1 MILPLY
7 SSSYYITEIDS
18 IVILYQNV
26 YNLNEGLR
34 APGLKMEKSNCGFNR
49 KRGYMD
55 MLESNYADVKK
66 FVAEKRRNELSEQT
80 LRMYVGLISEFEEQ
94 INKPFRD
101 VTEDDVNRFIDMKAG
116 YSRKST
122 MATTKMVVK
131 SFYKWLYGL
140 KDTYPACV
148 AKLEVNGRHNGNGN
162 GDAIHLEAKDILTKD
177 DVATLI
183 KCGKDIRE
191 EAMVAVIYESG
202 CRDGEFVNM
211 HINDLVDDKHGSKI
225 TVTGKT
231 GSRTLLLIE
240 SIPYLTRWLEHHPLK
255 DQKDAPLWVNTDRP
269 YGGLH
274 VGQVAHIIRELGKR
288 SGIQKPIHPHSF
300 RHARATYLARFLSD
314 SQMKTYFGW
323 SANSNMCAVY
333 VHLSGRDNDE
343 AVLRSAGIETEDTVE
358 RSPLLEKE
366 CPRCRTKN
374 TGTASYCQTCGK
386 PFSEEAVLP
395 QNTEMDDLRSQVKQL
410 TDLVTKVLSN
420 PKNLNEVVEHVTD
433 LNIRVGEHQIEREIQ
448 RQNGKCTCGSEPEG
462 QAIKVWN
469 LGVNTRVSRFKCTN
483 GHEFNVYEK
492 LVRAQKDDEE
502 MSEISSNRRAR

>member
-7 SSSYYITEIDS
+7 SSSYYITEIDYM
-18 IVILYQNV
+18 VILYENV

-80 LRMYVGLISEFEEQ
+80 LRMYVGLITEFEEQ

-101 VTEDDVNRFIDMKAG
+101 VTEEEVNAFIDRKAG
-116 YSRKST
+116 YSKKGT
-122 MATTKMVVK
+122 MTTTKMVLK
-131 SFYKWLYGL
+131 SFYKWLFNL
-140 KDTYPACV
+140 KDTYPPCV
-148 AKLEVNGRHNGNGN
+148 AKLEVNGRKQNGN

-202 CRDGEFVNM
+202 CRIGEFVNM
-211 HINDLVDDKHGSKI
+211 HINDLVDNKHGVKI

-240 SIPYLTRWLEHHPLK
+240 SVPYLTQWLEHHPLK
-255 DQKDAPLWVNTDRP
+255 NQKDAPLWVNTERP

-274 VGQVAHIIRELGKR
+274 VGHVSRIIRELGKR

-323 SANSNMCAVY
+323 SPNSNMCAVY

-343 AVLRSAGIETEDTVE
+343 AVLRSAGIKTEDTVE
-358 RSPLLEKE
+358 QSPLLEKE
-366 CPRCRTKN
+366 CPRCRAKN

-395 QNTEMDDLRSQVKQL
+395 QNSELDDLRSQVKQL

-433 LNIRVGEHQIEREIQ
+433 LSIRVGEEQLTMNEKQ
-448 RQNGKCTCGSEPEG
+448 RRTKEGLCMCGAGPQGE
-462 QAIKVWN
+462 AKKVWM
-469 LGVNTRVSRFKCTN
+469 LGNSTRVSRFKCAN
-483 GHEFNVYEK
+483 GHDFSVYEK
-492 LVRAQKDDEE
+492 LVTP
-502 MSEISSNRRAR
+502 